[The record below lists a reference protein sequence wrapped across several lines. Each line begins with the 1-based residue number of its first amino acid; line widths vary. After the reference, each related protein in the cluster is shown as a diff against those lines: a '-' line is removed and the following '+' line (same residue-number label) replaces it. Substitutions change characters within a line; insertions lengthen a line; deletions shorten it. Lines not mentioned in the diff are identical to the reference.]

1 MTSEVRFNML
11 DWLIFIYLSLPFS
24 DASLGP
30 TSQEED
36 PGWTSWAW
44 SFVPQILPPEDEDG
58 DGGSYGNASGRASGK
73 GQDEALLIVGF
84 YCSKAEVVFK
94 V

>member
-1 MTSEVRFNML
+1 MN
-11 DWLIFIYLSLPFS
+11 LSFP
-24 DASLGP
+24 DASLDSP
-30 TSQEED
+30 PQDED
-36 PGWTSWAW
+36 AGWTSWAW
-44 SFVPQILPPEDEDG
+44 SFVPQILPPEDEDNG